1 MTGTTAP
8 SDRSGAAASARS
20 ACLAAETDAVTF
32 AERLAAGDPVL
43 IPVGATEQHGP
54 HLPLG
59 TDAMLADAMARGAA
73 EHLGGIVMPPFSW
86 GYKSQQ
92 RSGGGD
98 HLTGSTSLDASTL
111 IGQTRDVLRS
121 LLRQGARRV
130 VLVNGHF
137 ENTQFLYEG
146 IDLALRELPA
156 AERDRTAVILLS
168 YWDYVSEE
176 TIARVFPDGFGGWDV
191 EHGGVLETS
200 LMLHLHPHL
209 VRLDRAPS
217 HGPAQLR
224 RFDRLPIR
232 PDRTPPSGCLSS
244 PVGASADSGR
254 LLHDQVVADLG
265 AELVAE
271 LADGEPART
280 P

>member
-1 MTGTTAP
+1 MTDRTGPTASP
-8 SDRSGAAASARS
+8 TSPGAGA
-20 ACLAAETDAVTF
+20 LVAAEIDAVTF
-32 AERLAAGDPVL
+32 AERLAAGAPVL

-73 EHLGGIVMPPFSW
+73 EHVGGLVMPAFSW

-98 HLTGSTSLDASTL
+98 HLTGSTSLDAAAL
-111 IGQTRDVLRS
+111 IGQTQDVLRS
-121 LLRQGARRV
+121 LLRQGARRI

-146 IDLALRELPA
+146 IDLALRELD
-156 AERDRTAVILLS
+156 AEARDASAVLLLS

-176 TIARVFPDGFGGWDV
+176 TIERVFPDGFGGWDV
-191 EHGGVLETS
+191 EHGGMLETS

-209 VRLDRAPS
+209 VRMDRAPS

-224 RFDRLPIR
+224 RFDRLPIH
-232 PDRTPPSGCLSS
+232 PERTPASGCLSS
-244 PVGASADSGR
+244 PIGASADSGR
-254 LLHDQVVADLG
+254 LLHEQVVADLG
-265 AELVAE
+265 AELLSE
-271 LADGEPART
+271 LGDGTAGAAAG
-280 P
+280 

>member
-1 MTGTTAP
+1 MT
-8 SDRSGAAASARS
+8 DRTGPAASPTSPGAG
-20 ACLAAETDAVTF
+20 AVVAAEIDAVTF
-32 AERLAAGDPVL
+32 AERLAAGAPVL

-73 EHLGGIVMPPFSW
+73 EHVAGVVMPAFSW

-98 HLTGSTSLDASTL
+98 HLTGSTSLDAAAL
-111 IGQTRDVLRS
+111 IGQTQDVLRS
-121 LLRQGARRV
+121 LLRQGARRI

-146 IDLALRELPA
+146 IDLALRELD
-156 AERDRTAVILLS
+156 AEARGASAVLLLS

-176 TIARVFPDGFGGWDV
+176 TVGRVFPDGFGGWDV

-209 VRLDRAPS
+209 VRMDRAPS
-217 HGPAQLR
+217 HGPARLR
-224 RFDRLPIR
+224 RFDRLPIL
-232 PDRTPPSGCLSS
+232 PERTPASGCLSS
-244 PVGASADSGR
+244 PIGASADSGR
-254 LLHDQVVADLG
+254 LLHEQVVADLG
-265 AELVAE
+265 AELLSE
-271 LADGEPART
+271 LGDGTAGAAAG
-280 P
+280 